1 MAEIF
6 PKGVVNVIAGRGASV
21 GQTLVE
27 HPKVAMVSL
36 TGDVSTGRKILQA
49 ATGTLKRTHLEL
61 GGKAPVGDRSF
72 KRAFSSR
79 WGRDGEARALGRGF
93 EWGLCG

>member
-1 MAEIF
+1 MPWRAQGLADLRWWQRMA
-6 PKGVVNVIAGRGASV
+6 G
-21 GQTLVE
+21 
-27 HPKVAMVSL
+27 
-36 TGDVSTGRKILQA
+36 
-49 ATGTLKRTHLEL
+49 
-61 GGKAPVGDRSF
+61 APVVAIGGILSAEQVRLAASCGVDGVCVVRGLGHDPEKTGDRSF